1 VAEIKL
7 RDPVHNFIRF
17 GHEEMKLIDLDVLQ
31 RLRGI
36 SQLAMASFVY
46 PGAVHT
52 RFDHTLG
59 VCHVAGEMAEALEL
73 DEDDRNFVRLAALLH
88 DIGHGPFSHVSENAL
103 ERFADR
109 GSLPEGQKRNKI
121 HEVITEHLIRSH
133 RTVVRRLG
141 KDRCD
146 RVAKL
151 LTVGV
156 GDPIQR
162 AIVSGPLDADK
173 QDYLLRDSLFAGV
186 NYGVFDIHQLQ
197 RSLVAE
203 EVDGQ
208 RELMIRAE
216 GVHAIEQFVMAKYYL
231 TSMVYRHKIRLVTDQ
246 MIFRAIV
253 LGIESD
259 GNRELARLYTF
270 VQEDRF
276 YANYLRWN
284 DAIFLDRFGV
294 RGKRDAKCTKLLKRL
309 VKRDLLKRVFFEP
322 AKEFDA
328 ECKERVMEVGKR
340 ENSDIRAQMERAIA
354 DVLAAEFKT
363 EIDANFTILHTY
375 QIKSVRESSRNDEAS
390 ILVAKTGGMPRKF
403 EDESILFSSIDQRLS
418 DEYVEVYAPVC
429 WDDHAERT
437 RHLNAITPIIKEI
450 ISTYTRSI
458 QLSLKL

>member
-1 VAEIKL
+1 
-7 RDPVHNFIRF
+7 
-17 GHEEMKLIDLDVLQ
+17 MKLIDLDVLQ

-46 PGAVHT
+46 PAAVHT

-73 DEDDRNFVRLAALLH
+73 DEGDRNFVRLAALLH

-259 GNRELARLYTF
+259 GN
-270 VQEDRF
+270 
-276 YANYLRWN
+276 
-284 DAIFLDRFGV
+284 
-294 RGKRDAKCTKLLKRL
+294 
-309 VKRDLLKRVFFEP
+309 
-322 AKEFDA
+322 
-328 ECKERVMEVGKR
+328 
-340 ENSDIRAQMERAIA
+340 
-354 DVLAAEFKT
+354 
-363 EIDANFTILHTY
+363 
-375 QIKSVRESSRNDEAS
+375 
-390 ILVAKTGGMPRKF
+390 
-403 EDESILFSSIDQRLS
+403 
-418 DEYVEVYAPVC
+418 
-429 WDDHAERT
+429 
-437 RHLNAITPIIKEI
+437 
-450 ISTYTRSI
+450 
-458 QLSLKL
+458 